1 MVGGEAVWYRRT
13 LRMDPDRRRLHAAGV
28 PIGSALG
35 RCRWT
40 HYRTV
45 QLGRP
50 EEAMPQAAVIERP
63 ATLKAIVRDLPEAA
77 GQDLDGR

>member
-1 MVGGEAVWYRRT
+1 MCYRRT

-35 RCRWT
+35 RRT
-40 HYRTV
+40 HYQAL

-50 EEAMPQAAVIERP
+50 EEAMPRAAVIERP
-63 ATLKAIVRDLPEAA
+63 ATLKAIVRELPEAA
-77 GQDLDGR
+77 GQDLVGV